1 MTGFLL
7 PTSNQESHTM
17 IITQH
22 GKTAPI
28 LKGVAIHSG
37 KKLVFFAWDRDQL
50 MSKERAWLAQNG
62 KARQRSR
69 PMLRL
74 VGATA

>member
-1 MTGFLL
+1 
-7 PTSNQESHTM
+7 M

-22 GKTAPI
+22 GKTSPI

-50 MSKERAWLAQNG
+50 LSKERAWLNNNRP
-62 KARQRSR
+62 ARVERKR
-69 PMLRL
+69 PVMRL